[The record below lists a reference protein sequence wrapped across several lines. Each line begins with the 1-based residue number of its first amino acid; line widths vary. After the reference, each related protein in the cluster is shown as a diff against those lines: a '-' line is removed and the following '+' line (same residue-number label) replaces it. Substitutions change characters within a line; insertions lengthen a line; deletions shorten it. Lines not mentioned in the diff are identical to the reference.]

1 MGMIKPFSCFSFC
14 FLLLFFLA
22 FVLLPGSDVT
32 VKADEEVE
40 VLTEEKKEE
49 KVIEDNATQFVNDA
63 IAVNRVVVFSK
74 SYCP

>member
-14 FLLLFFLA
+14 ILLLFFLA
-22 FVLLPGSDVT
+22 FLLLPGSDVT

-40 VLTEEKKEE
+40 VLAEKEE
-49 KVIEDNATQFVNDA
+49 KDIEDNATQFVNDA
-63 IAVNRVVVFSK
+63 IAVNRVVIFSK

>member
-14 FLLLFFLA
+14 IVLLFFVA

-40 VLTEEKKEE
+40 VLAEEKEEE
-49 KVIEDNATQFVNDA
+49 KVIEDNATKFVNDA

>member
-1 MGMIKPFSCFSFC
+1 
-14 FLLLFFLA
+14 
-22 FVLLPGSDVT
+22 VT

-40 VLTEEKKEE
+40 VLAEEKEEE
-49 KVIEDNATQFVNDA
+49 KVIEDNATKFVNDA